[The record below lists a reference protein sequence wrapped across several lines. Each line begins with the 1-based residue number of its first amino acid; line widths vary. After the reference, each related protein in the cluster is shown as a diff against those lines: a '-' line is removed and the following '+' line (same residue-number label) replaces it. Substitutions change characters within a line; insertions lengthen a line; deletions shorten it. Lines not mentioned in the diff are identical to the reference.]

1 MGVQEEER
9 GFDLRWAFLSR
20 RGRGRKAGMRDQ
32 TKGEDAGDC
41 AEFRRVRFDVHDL
54 VAAIVA
60 QAERGWPGILGAR
73 MDLRQL
79 AYLSQV
85 PRSKGE
91 FIAMFFGYFLSF
103 Q

>member
-1 MGVQEEER
+1 
-9 GFDLRWAFLSR
+9 
-20 RGRGRKAGMRDQ
+20 
-32 TKGEDAGDC
+32 
-41 AEFRRVRFDVHDL
+41 VRFDVHDL

-60 QAERGWPGILGAR
+60 QAERRWPGILGAR

-85 PRSKGE
+85 RRSKGE

-103 Q
+103 QWDAMAGDFAWQKGWVSHICEYLLSFQ